1 MTLFASTLNQMT
13 FLFLMIV
20 IGFILAKIG
29 FLPKNAAGVLAKL
42 ENAVFIP
49 ALVMGTFIQN
59 FTVERLGATWKLFA
73 ASFALMV
80 VILPLS
86 ILIPRLLTKDDFT
99 RKIYTYGLAFSNFGF
114 MGNSVVSAI
123 FPDLF
128 WQYLIFTLPLW
139 ILIYL
144 WGVPTLLMPGGEKG
158 QSMGQRMKSF
168 FNPMF
173 IGMLIGMVIGLLNIP
188 LPTGV
193 SNVITTLGSCMS
205 PVAML
210 LTGITVAGIKFRD
223 AFTNISIYAVSLI
236 RLLVIPLAFVGIF
249 ALLPLPRDFVVCAIC
264 SLAMPLGLN
273 TIVIPSAYGKDPTV
287 ASGMALIS
295 HLLSCITIP
304 LVFLLLTNVI

>member
-1 MTLFASTLNQMT
+1 MRVNGDYGGCTDAENKDAVSLYEQLRDLFD
-13 FLFLMIV
+13 
-20 IGFILAKIG
+20 
-29 FLPKNAAGVLAKL
+29 
-42 ENAVFIP
+42 
-49 ALVMGTFIQN
+49 LVKVDHLQG
-59 FTVERLGATWKLFA
+59 ERLGATWKLFA

-144 WGVPTLLMPGGEKG
+144 WGVPALLMPGGEKG

-173 IGMLIGMVIGLLNIP
+173 IGMLIGMVIGGNGVETAVLSMESLNDAYEEVYDIR
-188 LPTGV
+188 
-193 SNVITTLGSCMS
+193 
-205 PVAML
+205 
-210 LTGITVAGIKFRD
+210 RD
-223 AFTNISIYAVSLI
+223 TE
-236 RLLVIPLAFVGIF
+236 
-249 ALLPLPRDFVVCAIC
+249 D
-264 SLAMPLGLN
+264 
-273 TIVIPSAYGKDPTV
+273 YG
-287 ASGMALIS
+287 GR
-295 HLLSCITIP
+295 
-304 LVFLLLTNVI
+304 